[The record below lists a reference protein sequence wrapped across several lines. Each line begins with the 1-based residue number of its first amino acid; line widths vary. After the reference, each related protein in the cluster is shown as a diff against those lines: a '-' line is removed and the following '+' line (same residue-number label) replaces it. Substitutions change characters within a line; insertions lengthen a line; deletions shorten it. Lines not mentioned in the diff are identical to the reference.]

1 MAHRRQRRRQ
11 LAIFLGGVLLLNF
24 PVLAVVDAI
33 RLPSGVP
40 LTALYLFSAWLGLI
54 LLSAVTAI
62 RPSKSE

>member
-1 MAHRRQRRRQ
+1 MASRHRRRRQ
-11 LAIFLGGVLLLNF
+11 LAIFLAGLLLLNF

-40 LTALYLFSAWLGLI
+40 LTTAYLFSAWLVLI
-54 LLSAVTAI
+54 LLSAATTM